1 MQWLTIKVAPG
12 LLSKSLGLAYKGP
25 DKAQA
30 LRYFQDAYSKMDKEQ
45 LLYSRAEVNRFNIID
60 RLGEIKAPTLVLVGD
75 RFGDFA
81 INMAKKTA
89 NAIKGSQFKIL
100 KGGCDPSNLVVPD
113 VFDNNVLDF
122 IKTTEEKQ

>member
-1 MQWLTIKVAPG
+1 VAPG
-12 LLSKSLGLAYKGP
+12 LLSKSLGSAYKGP

-75 RFGDFA
+75 GFGDFA
-81 INMAKKTA
+81 ISMAKKTA

-113 VFDNNVLDF
+113 VFDNEVLGF
-122 IKTTEEKQ
+122 IRTTEEEL